1 VVWDSNAA
9 VIEQMHSF
17 SPHSLAAHAVAVVAR
32 FGAIARKR
40 EDWQREKP
48 GKPLGVFLA
57 ASLNL

>member
-1 VVWDSNAA
+1 M
-9 VIEQMHSF
+9 QSF

-32 FGAIARKR
+32 FGAITRKR

-57 ASLNL
+57 ASLDL